1 MIKLKIIMKMNGC
14 VNMNKIMDPNA
25 FKDMFLSAVKA
36 EKTGKICSLF
46 IPDFF
51 ADTDGELKLSFVYV
65 DGVYYVHDNG
75 CAVRRLKANCK
86 SEPYKEK
93 LKKVYSDRTGDE
105 KVVGSFTQVFHFFYY
120 IQALIFISNADL
132 IADSVKDKFYFLDPE
147 VNFPDAESVDDV
159 DVTMLFEK
167 LQEGIT
173 VGSKNHDAVWMSVRT
188 CYSLN
193 STTVGYLVERF
204 ENGTF
209 RISDKCKGNIEGEVF
224 ESFYWGNNDIYR
236 YSDYINRYCKRFG
249 GDFDGKD
256 ISVTALSE
264 KDIVRSL
271 FRFVNLAVLLSEFG
285 RLIKLPEP
293 DANQ

>member
-1 MIKLKIIMKMNGC
+1 MIKLKIIMVTNGC
-14 VNMNKIMDPNA
+14 VNMNKPMDSNA
-25 FKDMFLSAVKA
+25 FKDMFLSTVRT
-36 EKTGKICSLF
+36 EKTGKICSLV

-51 ADTDGELKLSFVYV
+51 ADTDGELKLSFVCT

-86 SEPYKEK
+86 SELYREK
-93 LKKVYSDRTGDE
+93 LEKVYFDRMGDE
-105 KVVGSFTQVFHFFYY
+105 KVVGRFAQVFQFFHY

-132 IADSVKDKFYFLDPE
+132 IADSIEDKFYFLDSE
-147 VNFPDAESVDDV
+147 VNFPDVEAVEDIDMSE
-159 DVTMLFEK
+159 LLEK
-167 LQEGIT
+167 LKEGIT
-173 VGSKNHDAVWMSVRT
+173 VGSKNHDAVWMGIRT

-193 STTVGYLVERF
+193 STSIGYLVERL

-209 RISDKCKGNIEGEVF
+209 KISDKCKGNIEGEVF
-224 ESFYWGNNDIYR
+224 ESFYWGNNNISR
-236 YSDYINRYCKRFG
+236 YSNFINRYCKRFG

-264 KDIVRSL
+264 TDIVNSL
-271 FRFVNLAVLLSEFG
+271 FRFINLAVLLSEFG